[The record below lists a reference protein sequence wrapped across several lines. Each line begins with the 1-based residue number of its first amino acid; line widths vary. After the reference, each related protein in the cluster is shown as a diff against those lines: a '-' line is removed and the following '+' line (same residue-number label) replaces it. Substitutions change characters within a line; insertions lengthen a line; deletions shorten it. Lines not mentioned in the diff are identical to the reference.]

1 MDPDS
6 ETLTRRFK
14 VKRTQGDGNCLF
26 HALHALM
33 IDPTIPKDTLTET
46 PQYNSMGLRERL
58 YEYMELHYKP
68 FAKLLEGEIPRY
80 DGETDKAFVKRYV
93 DSMKP
98 QMLSDGTFFVEY
110 AGTIE
115 IQAFAMMFNAIVYVI
130 SIDDPKQV
138 EEPNRR
144 FAHIYSRHFPC
155 SSDGTTLT
163 ADEADNLTTVAV
175 VFDLVKK
182 HYSSVHVRRS
192 DASTST
198 DKMDPA
204 MAEPPQMTVAERAKF
219 LRERKKKNQKRSTTN
234 EELREAA
241 MERNAREKARN
252 VKITQLEGNTC
263 NRDPSNGLSPED
275 ALLIQELILEEL
287 QAKED
292 HKSAIRLSQTNP

>member
-1 MDPDS
+1 MDADS
-6 ETLTRRFK
+6 ETLTTRFK

-46 PQYNSMGLRERL
+46 PQYNSMGLRKRL

-68 FAKLLEGEIPRY
+68 FTRLLEGEIPRY

-98 QMLSDGTFFVEY
+98 QMLSDGKYFVEY

-130 SIDDPKQV
+130 SIDGPTKKDV
-138 EEPNRR
+138 PNRR
-144 FAHIYSRHFPC
+144 FAHIISRHFPC

-175 VFDLVKK
+175 VFDKMKK
-182 HYSSVHVRRS
+182 HYTSVHVRRS

-204 MAEPPQMTVAERAKF
+204 MAEPPRMNAAEFSKY
-219 LRERKKKNQKRSTTN
+219 LRERKKKKEKRSIPN

-263 NRDPSNGLSPED
+263 NRDPSNGLSPEN
-275 ALLIQELILEEL
+275 ALLIQELILAEL
-287 QAKED
+287 QDEAD
-292 HKSAIRLSQTNP
+292 HESAIELSQTNP